1 MSGEGFVSLDVFGDS
16 RLMFLPIETI
26 QLRNL
31 LSFVRHRTVRS
42 LRTFNVLIGA
52 NGSGS
57 RILSRGLNYFMR

>member
-31 LSFVRHRTVRS
+31 LSFGPDTEPFE
-42 LRTFNVLIGA
+42 LR
-52 NGSGS
+52 
-57 RILSRGLNYFMR
+57 RR